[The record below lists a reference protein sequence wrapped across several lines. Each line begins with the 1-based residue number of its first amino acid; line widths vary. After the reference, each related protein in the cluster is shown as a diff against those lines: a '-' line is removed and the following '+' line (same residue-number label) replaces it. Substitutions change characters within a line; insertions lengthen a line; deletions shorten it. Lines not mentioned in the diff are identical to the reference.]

1 MTRRAERLEEA
12 AARRLERP
20 AEPGRLGAALSNLRP
35 RTVLETYGLAV
46 IAVMAAAVLAAP
58 LLASDPLEQNLSE
71 ALAGPSAAHWLGTDN
86 LGRDVWSR
94 ILYGGRVSLVIGVF
108 VLIAAGTAG
117 VVYGAVSGYLGGA
130 VDAVMMRIV
139 DIFLSFPAI
148 MLALLISAAL
158 GPTIRN
164 VILAIAA
171 AWWPVYARLVR
182 GQVLVVKEREYVTA
196 SRAIG
201 AGPMRTLFHTVLPN
215 SLGVMKT
222 IFVLDIGY
230 AILAGST
237 LSFLGLGVSL
247 PTPEWGVMIREAL
260 AYPTYWWLLL
270 SPGLALLLFVSAI
283 NFAGGIVTRSVH
295 EAHRR

>member
-1 MTRRAERLEEA
+1 MMRRAKRLEEA
-12 AARRLERP
+12 AARSLE
-20 AEPGRLGAALSNLRP
+20 EPGRLGAALSNLRP
-35 RTVLETYGLAV
+35 RTVLEAYGLAV
-46 IAVMAAAVLAAP
+46 IAVMAAVILAAP
-58 LLASDPLEQNLSE
+58 LLASDPLEQDLSVQ
-71 ALAGPSAAHWLGTDN
+71 LTGPSAAHWLGTDN
-86 LGRDVWSR
+86 LGRDIWSR

-108 VLIAAGTAG
+108 VLITAGTVG
-117 VVYGAVSGYLGGA
+117 VIYGAVSGYLGGIA
-130 VDAVMMRIV
+130 DAVMMRIV
-139 DIFLSFPAI
+139 DIFLSFPAV

-171 AWWPVYARLVR
+171 AWWPVYARLIR
-182 GQVLVVKEREYVTA
+182 GQVIVVKEREYVTA
-196 SRAIG
+196 SRALG
-201 AGPMRTLFHTVLPN
+201 AGPMRNLFQTVLPN

-260 AYPTYWWLLL
+260 GFPNSWWLIL

-283 NFAGGIVTRSVH
+283 NFAGGIVTRSVY
-295 EAHRR
+295 EAPRR

>member
-1 MTRRAERLEEA
+1 MTRRTKRLEEA
-12 AARRLERP
+12 ASRRNE
-20 AEPGRLGAALSNLRP
+20 ESGRMGAAIANLRP
-35 RTVLETYGLAV
+35 RTFLEAYGVVV
-46 IAVMAAAVLAAP
+46 IVVMVAAIAAAP
-58 LLASDPLEQNLSE
+58 LLASDPLEQDLSV
-71 ALAGPSAAHWLGTDN
+71 ALTGPSADHWMGTDN
-86 LGRDVWSR
+86 LGRDIWSR
-94 ILYGGRVSLVIGVF
+94 ILNGGRVSLVIGLF
-108 VLIAAGTAG
+108 VLIAAGTVG
-117 VVYGAVSGYLGGA
+117 VVYGAISGYLGGI
-130 VDAVMMRIV
+130 VDAVMMRVV

-171 AWWPVYARLVR
+171 AWWPVYARLIR
-182 GQVLVVKEREYVTA
+182 GQVIVVKEREYVTA
-196 SRAIG
+196 SRALG
-201 AGPMRTLFHTVLPN
+201 AGPMRNLFQTVLPN

-260 AYPTYWWLLL
+260 QFPNSWWLIL
-270 SPGLALLLFVSAI
+270 SPGLALMLFVSAI

-295 EAHRR
+295 EIPGR